1 MKSTK
6 GKNFKEDTGGA
17 GEKGSGRNGENAEGG
32 GKGKTEVIMPFLPGD
47 LKLYKRTDGQGN
59 VTYNTIAG
67 KEIKTYSEELDFS
80 ITCMF
85 ERLEKLRDIIFRDD
99 DCDCTLKDIFSS
111 VIFHERLRFEEMFIF
126 ISRNVGTIE
135 CTGIAYDETGYRPE
149 RIVDASLIPPDPDEG
164 HAEPLYCDVDPDI
177 IELLK
182 QIPPEKM
189 TSITCILQTL
199 ARGQSFQWWPLT
211 GGDAEKGKRSPDQ
224 SDGARAGK
232 SGEV

>member
-17 GEKGSGRNGENAEGG
+17 GEKGSGRNGENAESG
-32 GKGKTEVIMPFLPGD
+32 GKGKTEVIMPVFPGD
-47 LKLYKRTDGQGN
+47 LKLYKRTDDEGN
-59 VTYNTIAG
+59 VSFQTMGG
-67 KEIKTYSEELDFS
+67 KEIKTSDEDFED
-80 ITCMF
+80 TF
-85 ERLEKLRDIIFRDD
+85 HLLFDRLEKLREIIFRDD
-99 DCDCTLKDIFSS
+99 DSDHDLDDLFSS
-111 VIFHERLRFEEMFIF
+111 VLFHERLRFEEIFLF
-126 ISRNVGTIE
+126 ISKKIGTINLE
-135 CTGIAYDETGYRPE
+135 GVCSEEGERLY
-149 RIVDASLIPPDPDEG
+149 RIVDAGIIPPDPDKQKDG
-164 HAEPLYCDVDPDI
+164 PFYDVDSDI